1 MFFVDAV
8 LWHTTRGRGVMLLLV
23 HSFFVCF
30 SFLFFIN
37 VEMVNLEEQGA
48 QIVSAFFSYS

>member
-1 MFFVDAV
+1 MAHHQRERCDAFVSSQFFC
-8 LWHTTRGRGVMLLLV
+8 L
-23 HSFFVCF
+23 FF
-30 SFLFFIN
+30 FLFFIN

>member
-1 MFFVDAV
+1 MALHQRERCDAFVSSV
-8 LWHTTRGRGVMLLLV
+8 FLFVFLS
-23 HSFFVCF
+23 SFF
-30 SFLFFIN
+30 FFIN